1 MVKTFETLEVWQRC
15 RAFRKNI
22 SGLLNTFPP
31 DEKYKLVDQIK
42 RASRSITANIAE
54 GYGRFHYQDNIKFCR
69 NARGSLNEV
78 LDHLICANDESLISD
93 DELLTLRQEYEDC
106 LRLLNGYIAYLKKQ
120 KDVETSVKLSHRL

>member
-15 RAFRKNI
+15 RTFRKNI
-22 SGLLNTFPP
+22 SNVLTTFPIE
-31 DEKYKLVDQIK
+31 EKYRLVDQIK

-78 LDHLICANDESLISD
+78 LDHLICANDELLISD
-93 DELLTLRQEYEDC
+93 NSLSAFRQEYEDC
-106 LRLLNGYIAYLKKQ
+106 VRLLNGYIAYLKKQ
-120 KDVETSVKLSHRL
+120 KDVETSVKLSHGL